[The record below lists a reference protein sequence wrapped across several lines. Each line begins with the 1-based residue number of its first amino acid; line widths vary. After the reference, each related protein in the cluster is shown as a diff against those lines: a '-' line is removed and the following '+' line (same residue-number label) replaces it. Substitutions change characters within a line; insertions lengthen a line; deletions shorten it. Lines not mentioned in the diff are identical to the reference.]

1 MAHQSPFEVI
11 VWAVQGRT
19 QIEMSHSR
27 NLWRTRPSLGGDLA
41 EVGQWNL
48 QTHST
53 RGGQHFH

>member
-1 MAHQSPFEVI
+1 MAHQSAFEVI

-27 NLWRTRPSLGGDLA
+27 NLWRTRPNLGGDLA
-41 EVGQWNL
+41 EVARWNL

-53 RGGQHFH
+53 QGVQHFH